1 MTLSRPLAFT
11 SSQFANEPSS
21 PYGSAPRSASL
32 PEPAPSPAALS
43 LEKRHDGRLWALLA
57 ERAAPVKLRRCFP
70 WTFPERYISLQ
81 TADNTELAFV
91 SDPKELDLASQSALA
106 QALSEA
112 AFVFLIQR
120 VYSVEE
126 DFELRSFKVETPQ
139 GPRAFQTALRR
150 RSDGALRAEWRGE
163 PSNLLSFRSSCEKI
177 SQGPATRGQHGGS
190 PRRAVR

>member
-11 SSQFANEPSS
+11 SSPFAGEPSS
-21 PYGSAPRSASL
+21 PYGSPPPSASL
-32 PEPAPSPAALS
+32 PQPAASLAALS

-91 SDPKELDLASQSALA
+91 SDPKELDLASQSALS

-112 AFVFLIQR
+112 AF
-120 VYSVEE
+120 
-126 DFELRSFKVETPQ
+126 
-139 GPRAFQTALRR
+139 
-150 RSDGALRAEWRGE
+150 
-163 PSNLLSFRSSCEKI
+163 
-177 SQGPATRGQHGGS
+177 
-190 PRRAVR
+190 